1 MPVLI
6 SGVLKDG
13 TGTPVQNCTIQ
24 LKACRTSTTVVVN
37 TVASENPDDAGRYSM
52 DVEQGQYTVTLLVE
66 GYPPSHAGVITVY
79 DDSKPGT
86 LNDFLGA
93 MTEDDVRPEALRRFE
108 AMVEEVARQAS
119 EASRNATAA
128 GQASE
133 QAQTS
138 AGQASESAT
147 AAVNAAGAA
156 EASATQA
163 ASSAASAESSAGT
176 ATTKAGEAS
185 ASAAS
190 ADTARTAAAAS
201 AAAAKTSE
209 ANADASRTAAGDS
222 AAAAAASATAA
233 QTSAERAGASETA
246 AKTSETQAASSAGD
260 AGASATAAAASEKA
274 AAASAAAAKTS
285 ETNAATSASTA
296 AASATAASSSASE
309 ASTHAA
315 ASDTSA
321 SLAAQSSTA
330 AGAAATRAEDAAK
343 RAEDIADV
351 ISLEDASLT
360 KKGIVKLSS
369 ATDSDSEALA
379 ATPKAVHAVMDEVQT
394 KAPLDSPVFTGT
406 PTTPTPPDDAKGLQT
421 ANAEFVR
428 KLIAALVGSVP
439 ESLDTLQELA
449 DALGNDP
456 NFATTV
462 LNKLAGKQ
470 PLDDTLTA
478 LSGKSIEGLIE
489 YVGLRETINH
499 AADALQKSQNGGD
512 IPDKKQ
518 FARTISAVTST
529 TITLGESGWFKIAT
543 VFMPQSTST
552 AVIKLYG
559 GSGFNVGSFEQS
571 TISELVLRAGN
582 GSPVGITATLWKRS
596 PNGVLECAWI
606 NTSGGNYDIYVRINQ
621 YAYWLIAQYDY
632 TGNANVTLYNA
643 PEYSETKPANATN
656 GQTYTLYNSMMKPT
670 AGDVEALSVNG
681 GRLNGPLGIGTDNA
695 LGGNSIVFGDN
706 DTGFKWH
713 SDGVLGI
720 YANNALVGYID
731 NSGLHMSVDVL
742 TNGAVRAGNAKK
754 LSLTSNNN
762 STMTATFNLW
772 GDGGNR
778 PTVIELDDDQ
788 GWHLYSQRNTDGS
801 IQFVVNGQVIPDNYG
816 NFDARY
822 LTSGNVYTK
831 GESDNRY
838 VQNIQRGAPVW
849 PGKVD
854 EYGPA
859 EAPAGCFLTQA
870 RHDPTTAYGVTFA
883 YRPLQMWVGNGW
895 RTING

>member
-6 SGVLKDG
+6 SGVLKDA

-138 AGQASESAT
+138 AGQAAESAT

-233 QTSAERAGASETA
+233 QTSAARAGASETA

-309 ASTHAA
+309 ASNHAA

-470 PLDDTLTA
+470 PLDETLTA
-478 LSGKSIEGLIE
+478 LSGKSVDGLIE
-489 YVGLRETINH
+489 YVGLRETINS
-499 AADALQKSQNGGD
+499 AAGAMQKSQNGGD
-512 IPDKKQ
+512 IPDKDL
-518 FARTISAVTST
+518 FVRRIGATRAFDGAVNIGGDDNPWTTAEFISWLESCGAFNHPYWMCRGSWSYAHNKI
-529 TITLGESGWFKIAT
+529 ITDTGCGNICLAG
-543 VFMPQSTST
+543 
-552 AVIKLYG
+552 AVIEVMG
-559 GSGFNVGSFEQS
+559 VRGAM
-571 TISELVLRAGN
+571 TIRVTT
-582 GSPVGITATLWKRS
+582 PTT
-596 PNGVLECAWI
+596 
-606 NTSGGNYDIYVRINQ
+606 TSGGGVASAQFTYINNG
-621 YAYWLIAQYDY
+621 D
-632 TGNANVTLYNA
+632 G
-643 PEYSETKPANATN
+643 YSPGWRRDFNTVNKPAADEM
-656 GQTYTLYNSMMKPT
+656 G
-670 AGDVEALSVNG
+670 ALSVNG
-681 GRLNGPLGIGTDNA
+681 GRINGALGIGTDNA
-695 LGGNSIVFGDN
+695 LGGNSIVLGDN
-706 DTGFKWH
+706 DTGLKQN
-713 SDGVLGI
+713 SDGVLDV
-720 YANNALVGYID
+720 YANNALVARLQPGKLYVV
-731 NSGLHMSVDVL
+731 GDVL
-742 TNGAVRAGNAKK
+742 AGDGRK
-754 LSLTSNNN
+754 LSLTSDNN
-762 STMTATFNLW
+762 SSLNARFNLW
-772 GDGGNR
+772 GDANR

-788 GWHLYSQRNTDGS
+788 GWQYYSQRNPDGS
-801 IQFVVNGQVIPDNYG
+801 IRFMVNGEIFTTSSIHAGANTISTDGNIYGSLWGGWLNDWINNTIINRFVQDIRLGGIEYAQAWNGPGYNDTPGYVI
-816 NFDARY
+816 
-822 LTSGNVYTK
+822 T
-831 GESDNRY
+831 
-838 VQNIQRGAPVW
+838 
-849 PGKVD
+849 
-854 EYGPA
+854 
-859 EAPAGCFLTQA
+859 
-870 RHDPTTAYGVTFA
+870 GVTNGNSDELIDGVHR
-883 YRPLQMWVGNGW
+883 RPLQKLIGGVWYNVAS
-895 RTING
+895 I